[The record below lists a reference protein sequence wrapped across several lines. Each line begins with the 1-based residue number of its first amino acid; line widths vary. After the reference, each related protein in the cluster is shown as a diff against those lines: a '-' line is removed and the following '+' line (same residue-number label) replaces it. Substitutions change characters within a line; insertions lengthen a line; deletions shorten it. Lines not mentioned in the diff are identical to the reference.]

1 VELDESDWYPA
12 SEKPKLSI
20 PHRYQIVAG
29 PGFVAL
35 RLQAIDPPPLKGWG
49 AQLSLSPEDC
59 RLLGTHLLDAAD
71 LLDGMKGQ
79 KN

>member
-1 VELDESDWYPA
+1 MELDESDWYPE

-20 PHRYQIVAG
+20 PHRYQIVVVPEFA
-29 PGFVAL
+29 AL

-49 AQLSLSPEDC
+49 AQLSLSSEDC
-59 RLLGTHLLDAAD
+59 RLRGAHLLEAAK
-71 LLDGMKGQ
+71 LLDGMKGP